1 MIGTVSA
8 CSRKNNESEVIFI
21 TTACVNVGTFIYIIL
36 IRHHPL
42 HFDDILRYYGRYFRY
57 CLLFC
62 IIDEGGH
69 EHALVQ
75 IKCRMP
81 PFIGKIYT
89 FVLVND
95 AR

>member
-21 TTACVNVGTFIYIIL
+21 TTAVCKCTFIYIIFV
-36 IRHHPL
+36 IIPL

-95 AR
+95 AC

>member
-21 TTACVNVGTFIYIIL
+21 TTACVNVHLFISYSSSSHYILMI
-36 IRHHPL
+36 
-42 HFDDILRYYGRYFRY
+42 FLRYYGRYFRY

>member
-21 TTACVNVGTFIYIIL
+21 TTACVHLFISYSSSSHYILMI
-36 IRHHPL
+36 
-42 HFDDILRYYGRYFRY
+42 FLRYYGRYFRY